1 MTLGELI
8 ALIGE
13 NPSFIIFYFLMLPL
27 VALLTNFMSSGE
39 GNLSPWKFLYS
50 AILFMVAVPG
60 IFSVALNV
68 YLFLFEKR
76 SIFNTDIFTQILP
89 VIAMVA
95 TMLIIRRNADF
106 KEIPGSNQ
114 LSALVTM
121 ISCILIFMFILDRTR
136 FVVFMNM
143 PFQTA
148 IIVFV
153 ILFVLIRVSWSRI
166 FSK

>member
-1 MTLGELI
+1 MTLAELF

-13 NPSFIIFYFLMLPL
+13 NPSFIIFYFTMLPL
-27 VALLTNFMSSGE
+27 VAVLANFMGKGE

-60 IFSVALNV
+60 IFSGALNI

-76 SIFNTDIFTQILP
+76 SIFQTEIFTQILP
-89 VIAMVA
+89 VISTIA
-95 TMLIIRRNADF
+95 TLFIIRQNTDF
-106 KEIPGSNQ
+106 REIPGSGK

-121 ISCILIFMFILDRTR
+121 ITCILFFMFILNNTR
-136 FVVFMNM
+136 FIVFMNM

-148 IIVFV
+148 IIVFIV
-153 ILFVLIRVSWSRI
+153 LFVLIRISWSRI